1 MIVCIQLTTW
11 PVPGCRSPCICI
23 MECNVGCLAARGNI
37 SFTLQTVSN
46 KRNPHSQFH
55 IRLIPSLKH
64 ISHSSNTLV
73 TWFLY
78 LLFMKENSLFSLCKV
93 SRLTF
98 IKIFNEKLK
107 VWSIILFVLILFA
120 KTYLLFCFVI
130 HQALTVL
137 HSPNDIWPRN
147 SPGSILASD
156 WTILIT
162 WPQYWP
168 LIGPGSIRNG
178 VTLRDPGDPD

>member
-1 MIVCIQLTTW
+1 MLVVWQLGETFLLLYKLYQIKI
-11 PVPGCRSPCICI
+11 RSILNFIFVWYPPS
-23 MECNVGCLAARGNI
+23 NI
-37 SFTLQTVSN
+37 S
-46 KRNPHSQFH
+46 
-55 IRLIPSLKH
+55 LIPRIHSWLDFSICSLWKK
-64 ISHSSNTLV
+64 IP
-73 TWFLY
+73 F
-78 LLFMKENSLFSLCKV
+78 SLFAKFQDSLLSKYLM
-93 SRLTF
+93 RT
-98 IKIFNEKLK
+98 EKFELCT
-107 VWSIILFVLILFA
+107 IILFVLILFA

>member
-1 MIVCIQLTTW
+1 MLVVWQLGETFLLLYK
-11 PVPGCRSPCICI
+11 PYQIKIRSILNFIFVWYPPS
-23 MECNVGCLAARGNI
+23 NI
-37 SFTLQTVSN
+37 S
-46 KRNPHSQFH
+46 
-55 IRLIPSLKH
+55 LIPRIHSWFDFS
-64 ISHSSNTLV
+64 IS
-73 TWFLY
+73 
-78 LLFMKENSLFSLCKV
+78 MKEKSLSYLCKV

-147 SPGSILASD
+147 SPGSILVSD
-156 WTILIT
+156 WIILIT
-162 WPQYWP
+162 WPQYWS